1 MVCGSHVACEES
13 LISVSVYGDTLNAK
27 WRLKINGLKQL
38 VCLNTSWTWRTA
50 SQFLVFKTV
59 RSAFTL
65 FNILLMWALR
75 WLYFVL
81 GNFFQPDFFSFIFHW
96 YGSACICIFFLF
108 FSIVLS
114 HSIHMNKCVC
124 LLYRFMDMNFNI
136 SLQTVYRQWIRIFG
150 GFYSGSS
157 DMFS

>member
-1 MVCGSHVACEES
+1 MVCGCHVACEES

-59 RSAFTL
+59 KNAFTL

-81 GNFFQPDFFSFIFHW
+81 YNFFLSYSIGTALLAFAFSSSSSPLFSLILYIWINVSVF
-96 YGSACICIFFLF
+96 CIDLWTWISIYLCKLCI
-108 FSIVLS
+108 
-114 HSIHMNKCVC
+114 
-124 LLYRFMDMNFNI
+124 
-136 SLQTVYRQWIRIFG
+136 QTVNKDFG